1 MKESDSVK
9 TPLQAWWM
17 LAVLL
22 FFYTLSYCDRY
33 ILTMLVEPIKKD
45 LLLTDFQMSLILG
58 PAFAVAYGICGL
70 PLGWAAD
77 RYPRRWVIAIG
88 VGLWSVA
95 TVTTGLARGFVS
107 MLSARAAVAIG
118 EAALSP
124 AAYSLIGD
132 KFPPQRIATA
142 SSIYQMG
149 VKLGS
154 AAAFSVG
161 AVAIALAPTLPDLS
175 IFGMHAAQPWQKVCL
190 LLGLPGIALALLSFT
205 FSEPPRRGSK
215 NSKPEQHQLVP
226 FVRANLGVIV
236 PMVIGFSMISICAF
250 SLTAWVPTYL
260 TRRFGWT
267 PVQYGP
273 ALSAIS
279 IAAAATLIVKGLVID
294 KLYAR
299 GTKDIYLRFYTWLL
313 LATFPFAIAT
323 FFVDNIY
330 LFFVCYAVIQIVAI
344 PVMIYVSP
352 TVQVLAPNQLRGQLI
367 GMFLMIFTLLGLG
380 VGPTFVGALTDF
392 VFGSEEQ
399 LGKSLA
405 CVLLTAMPIA
415 FISIRWSLS
424 HFRRAVEIRTTNT
437 ASG

>member
-1 MKESDSVK
+1 
-9 TPLQAWWM
+9 M
-17 LAVLL
+17 LGVLL

-33 ILTMLVEPIKKD
+33 ILTMLVGPIKQD
-45 LLLTDFQMSLILG
+45 LLLSDFQMSLILG
-58 PAFAVAYGICGL
+58 PAFALAYGVFGL

-77 RYPRRWVIAIG
+77 RHPRRWVITIG
-88 VGLWSVA
+88 VVLWSVS
-95 TVTTGLARGFVS
+95 TVATGLARGFAS
-107 MLSARAAVAIG
+107 MLMARACVAVG

-132 KFPPQRIATA
+132 KFPPHRIATA

-161 AVAIALAPTLPDLS
+161 AIAIAIAPRLPDIS
-175 IFGMHAAQPWQKVCL
+175 ILGMHAGHAWQKVCL
-190 LLGLPGIALALLSFT
+190 LLGAPGIVLALLTFT
-205 FSEPPRRGSK
+205 FSEPVRRGSR
-215 NSKPEQHQLVP
+215 SDGTAEQDHKLLP
-226 FVRANLGVIV
+226 FLRAHWRVVL

-273 ALSAIS
+273 MLSIIS
-279 IAAAATLIVKGLVID
+279 VVAAATLVVKGLIID
-294 KLYAR
+294 RLYAK
-299 GTKDIYLRFYTWLL
+299 GTSDIYLRFYTWLL
-313 LATFPFAIAT
+313 LGTFPFAALT
-323 FFVDNIY
+323 FFTTNVY
-330 LFFVCYAVIQIVAI
+330 VFYACYAVVQIVAI

-392 VFGSEEQ
+392 VFGSEDK
-399 LGKSLA
+399 LGYSLG
-405 CVLLTAMPIA
+405 CVLLTGMPIA
-415 FISIRWSLS
+415 WISIRLSLS
-424 HFRRAVEIRTTNT
+424 HFRRAIADRLETR
-437 ASG
+437 